1 MEDGGWKMEDGRWK
15 MEDGRWKMENMS
27 ERRYLLVG
35 GAGYFGA
42 RLAEALAGEVVVT
55 QRSAAPEREAWA
67 LAHGIEMVSYDST
80 ASGLNVAGDFD
91 AIINLASPGAAEAA
105 RDPEAAMQRAQRA
118 AEECLILLK
127 AGRAGRLLHFSTFH
141 VYGAGGRAKFAEAD
155 ELVPIH
161 PYGRSHAACEALVLA
176 HEKTLILRPSNM
188 VGAPAHAALGDQ
200 AKLMFLDL
208 CRQAAAG
215 AIRLQNDGLSY
226 RDFLP
231 FEEAISAVKVLLN
244 APLSG
249 QRIFNLAC
257 GQSTRLDAV
266 AQMIQRVAGAES
278 LEFGTGTD
286 AFRAP
291 FEVDVSRL
299 RALGWEPGTSL
310 EDETGRILSFYR

>member
-1 MEDGGWKMEDGRWK
+1 
-15 MEDGRWKMENMS
+15 MS
-27 ERRYLLVG
+27 KQRYLLVG

-42 RLAEALAGEVVVT
+42 RLAEALAGEVLVT

-67 LAHGIEMVSYDST
+67 LTHGIEMVSYDST
-80 ASGLNVAGDFD
+80 LGGLEVTGEFD
-91 AIINLASPGAAEAA
+91 AVVNLASPGAAEAA
-105 RDPEAAMQRAQRA
+105 RDSESAMQRAQRVA
-118 AEECLILLK
+118 ADCLSLLN

-141 VYGAGGRAKFAEAD
+141 VYGAGGRAKFAETD
-155 ELVPIH
+155 EPAPIH
-161 PYGRSHAACEALVLA
+161 PYGRSHAQCEPLVLA
-176 HEKTLILRPSNM
+176 HPNTLVLRPSNM

-231 FEEAISAVKVLLN
+231 FEDAISAVRVLLN

-249 QRIFNLAC
+249 ERIFNLAC

-266 AQMIQRVAGAES
+266 AQMIQRVAGAET

-299 RALGWEPGTSL
+299 RALGWEPRASL
-310 EDETGRILSFYR
+310 EEETHRILSFYR

>member
-1 MEDGGWKMEDGRWK
+1 
-15 MEDGRWKMENMS
+15 MS
-27 ERRYLLVG
+27 GQRYLLVG

-42 RLAEALAGEVVVT
+42 RLAETLAGEVVVT
-55 QRSAAPEREAWA
+55 QRSATHEREAWA
-67 LAHGIEMVSYDST
+67 REHGIEMVSYDST
-80 ASGLNVAGDFD
+80 AGGLNVAGDFEV
-91 AIINLASPGAAEAA
+91 IVNLASPGAAEAA
-105 RDPEAAMQRAQRA
+105 RDPEAAMQRTQRA
-118 AEECLILLK
+118 AEDCLSLLK

-141 VYGAGGRAKFAEAD
+141 VYGTGGRARFIETD

-176 HEKTLILRPSNM
+176 HPKALVLRPSNM

-215 AIRLQNDGLSY
+215 MIRLQNDGLSY

-231 FEEAISAVKVLLN
+231 FEDAISAVRILLN

-249 QRIFNLAC
+249 ERLFNLAC
-257 GQSTRLDAV
+257 GQSMRLDEV
-266 AQMIQRVAGAES
+266 AHMIQRVAGAET

-299 RALGWEPGTSL
+299 RALGWKPRAPL
-310 EDETGRILSFYR
+310 EEETRRILSFYR

>member
-1 MEDGGWKMEDGRWK
+1 
-15 MEDGRWKMENMS
+15 MS
-27 ERRYLLVG
+27 KQRYLLVG

-67 LAHGIEMVSYDST
+67 RARSIEMVSYDST
-80 ASGLNVAGDFD
+80 AGCLNVAGEFD

-105 RDPEAAMQRAQRA
+105 RDPEAAMQRAQRVA
-118 AEECLILLK
+118 ADCLSLLK
-127 AGRAGRLLHFSTFH
+127 AGRAGRLLHFSSFH
-141 VYGAGGRAKFAEAD
+141 VYGAGGRAKFAETDA
-155 ELVPIH
+155 LVPIH
-161 PYGRSHAACEALVLA
+161 PYGRSHAMCEVLVLA
-176 HEKTLILRPSNM
+176 HEKTLIIRPSNM

-215 AIRLQNDGLSY
+215 TIRLQNDGLSY

-231 FEEAISAVKVLLN
+231 FEEAISAVRVLLN
-244 APLSG
+244 ASLSCE
-249 QRIFNLAC
+249 RIFNLAC
-257 GQSTRLDAV
+257 GQSTRLDVV

-278 LEFGTGTD
+278 LEFGSGSD
-286 AFRAP
+286 AFRVP

-299 RALGWEPGTSL
+299 RALGWEPRASL
-310 EDETGRILSFYR
+310 EDETRRILSFYR

>member
-1 MEDGGWKMEDGRWK
+1 
-15 MEDGRWKMENMS
+15 MS
-27 ERRYLLVG
+27 KQRYLLVG

-42 RLAEALAGEVVVT
+42 RLAEALEGEVVVT

-67 LAHGIEMVSYDST
+67 REHGIEMVSYDST
-80 ASGLNVAGDFD
+80 AGGLNVAGEFE
-91 AIINLASPGAAEAA
+91 AIVNLASPGAAEAA
-105 RDPEAAMQRAQRA
+105 RDPEAAMQRSQRA
-118 AEECLILLK
+118 AEDCLSLLK
-127 AGRAGRLLHFSTFH
+127 DGRAGRLLHFSTFH
-141 VYGAGGRAKFAEAD
+141 VYGAGGRARFAETD
-155 ELVPIH
+155 ELAPIH
-161 PYGRSHAACEALVLA
+161 PYGRSHAACETMVLA
-176 HEKTLILRPSNM
+176 HEKTLVLRPSNM

-231 FEEAISAVKVLLN
+231 FEDAISAVRVLLN

-249 QRIFNLAC
+249 ERLFNLAC
-257 GQSTRLDAV
+257 GQSMRLDEV
-266 AQMIQRVAGAES
+266 ARMIQRVAEAET

-291 FEVDVSRL
+291 F
-299 RALGWEPGTSL
+299 
-310 EDETGRILSFYR
+310 

>member
-1 MEDGGWKMEDGRWK
+1 
-15 MEDGRWKMENMS
+15 MS
-27 ERRYLLVG
+27 EQRYLLVG

-42 RLAEALAGEVVVT
+42 RLAEALEGEVVVT

-67 LAHGIEMVSYDST
+67 REHGIEMVSYDST
-80 ASGLNVAGDFD
+80 AGGLNVAGEFD
-91 AIINLASPGAAEAA
+91 AIMNLASPGAAEAA
-105 RDPEAAMQRAQRA
+105 RDPESAMQRAQRT
-118 AEECLILLK
+118 AEDCLSLLK

-141 VYGAGGRAKFAEAD
+141 VYGAGGRARFAETD
-155 ELVPIH
+155 ELAPIH

-176 HEKTLILRPSNM
+176 HPNTLVLRPSNM

-231 FEEAISAVKVLLN
+231 FEDAISAVRVLLN

-249 QRIFNLAC
+249 ERLFNLAC
-257 GQSTRLDAV
+257 GQSMRLDVV
-266 AQMIQRVAGAES
+266 ARMIQRVAGAET
-278 LEFGTGTD
+278 LEFGTGGD

-299 RALGWEPGTSL
+299 RALGWEPRASL
-310 EDETGRILSFYR
+310 EEEIRRILSFYR

>member
-1 MEDGGWKMEDGRWK
+1 
-15 MEDGRWKMENMS
+15 MS
-27 ERRYLLVG
+27 KQRYLLVG

-42 RLAEALAGEVVVT
+42 RLAEALKGEVVVT

-67 LAHGIEMVSYDST
+67 LAHGIDMVSYDST
-80 ASGLNVAGDFD
+80 AGGLNVTGEFD
-91 AIINLASPGAAEAA
+91 AIVNLASPGAAEAA
-105 RDPEAAMQRAQRA
+105 RDSEASMQRAQRA
-118 AEECLILLK
+118 AADCLSLLK
-127 AGRAGRLLHFSTFH
+127 TGHAGRLLHFSTFH
-141 VYGAGGRAKFAEAD
+141 VYGAGGRAKFAETD
-155 ELVPIH
+155 ELAPSH
-161 PYGRSHAACEALVLA
+161 PYGRSHAQCEPLVLA
-176 HEKTLILRPSNM
+176 HPNTLVLRPSNM

-231 FEEAISAVKVLLN
+231 FEDAISAVRVLLN

-249 QRIFNLAC
+249 ERIFNLAC

-266 AQMIQRVAGAES
+266 AQMIQRVAGAET

-299 RALGWEPGTSL
+299 RALDWQQRASL
-310 EDETGRILSFYR
+310 EEETRRILSFYR

>member
-1 MEDGGWKMEDGRWK
+1 
-15 MEDGRWKMENMS
+15 MS
-27 ERRYLLVG
+27 KQRYLLVG

-42 RLAEALAGEVVVT
+42 RLAEALEVEVVVT

-67 LAHGIEMVSYDST
+67 RAHGIEMVSYDST
-80 ASGLNVAGDFD
+80 AGGLNVVGEFD
-91 AIINLASPGAAEAA
+91 AIVNLASPGAAEAA
-105 RDPEAAMQRAQRA
+105 RDPEAAMQRAQRSA
-118 AEECLILLK
+118 DDCLSLLN

-141 VYGAGGRAKFAEAD
+141 VYGAGGRAKFAETD

-161 PYGRSHAACEALVLA
+161 PYGRSHATCEKLVLA
-176 HEKTLILRPSNM
+176 HDKTLVLRPSNM

-215 AIRLQNDGLSY
+215 AIRLHNDGLSF

-231 FEEAISAVKVLLN
+231 FEDAISAVRVLLN
-244 APLSG
+244 APLEG
-249 QRIFNLAC
+249 DRVFNLAC
-257 GQSTRLDAV
+257 GHSMRLDAV
-266 AQMIQRVAGAES
+266 TQMIQRVSGAET
-278 LEFGTGTD
+278 LEFGTGVD

-299 RALGWEPGTSL
+299 RALGWEPRASL
-310 EDETGRILSFYR
+310 AEETRRILSFYR

>member
-1 MEDGGWKMEDGRWK
+1 
-15 MEDGRWKMENMS
+15 MS
-27 ERRYLLVG
+27 KQRYLLVG

-42 RLAEALAGEVVVT
+42 RLAEALEGEVVVT

-67 LAHGIEMVSYDST
+67 RAHGIEMVSYDST
-80 ASGLNVAGDFD
+80 TSGLKVTGEFD
-91 AIINLASPGAAEAA
+91 AIVNLASPGAAEAA
-105 RDPEAAMQRAQRA
+105 RDPEAAIQRAQRS
-118 AEECLILLK
+118 AEDCLSLLN

-141 VYGAGGRAKFAEAD
+141 VYGAGGRTKFAETD

-161 PYGRSHAACEALVLA
+161 PYGRSHAACENLVLA
-176 HEKTLILRPSNM
+176 HEKTLVLRPSNM

-231 FEEAISAVKVLLN
+231 FEDAISAVKVLLN
-244 APLSG
+244 AALSG
-249 QRIFNLAC
+249 DRVFNLAC

-266 AQMIQRVAGAES
+266 AQMIQRVAGAET

-291 FEVDVSRL
+291 FKVDVSRL
-299 RALGWEPGTSL
+299 RALGWEPRASL
-310 EDETGRILSFYR
+310 EEETRRILSFYR